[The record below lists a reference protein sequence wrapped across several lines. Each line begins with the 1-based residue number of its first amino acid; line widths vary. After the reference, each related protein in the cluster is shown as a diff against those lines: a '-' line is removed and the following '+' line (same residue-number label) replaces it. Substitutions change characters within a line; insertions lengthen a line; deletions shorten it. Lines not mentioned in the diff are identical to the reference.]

1 MKSFQRLA
9 QSRELT
15 VRLLVTTD
23 STEGRTV
30 QRPAPTGRR
39 HTRAG
44 SISVAELIKQQ
55 PSPMRIPST
64 EEAATDALVTSLLGP
79 TETTVT
85 IPVITAGR
93 RRRTSKNRA
102 AKIAGLLT
110 GAIVLVSS
118 VAGAALLAD
127 KRPANT
133 GIPVSERPVALSGSS
148 ALRPDVLS
156 AQLPNDHSPLRQ
168 TTGVPMPQPP
178 ALLPET
184 PEPTT
189 PEVSTGPQ
197 PQVDVVRRFY
207 ELLTTKP
214 NSAAKLLSPDLV
226 GTDPKKFVE
235 SWSMIRAVNVDQTSL
250 RPDGSVL
257 AVVSM
262 QELNGSWLRIEQLF
276 WLTDTTQ
283 PRIIGTE
290 VLSAQRS

>member
-1 MKSFQRLA
+1 
-9 QSRELT
+9 
-15 VRLLVTTD
+15 
-23 STEGRTV
+23 V

-55 PSPMRIPST
+55 PSPMRIPSN

-85 IPVITAGR
+85 IPAIAAGR
-93 RRRTSKNRA
+93 RRRTAKNRA
-102 AKIAGLLT
+102 AKIACLLT

-156 AQLPNDHSPLRQ
+156 AQLPNDRAPLRQ
-168 TTGVPMPQPP
+168 TTGVAMPQPP
-178 ALLPET
+178 ALLLET

-226 GTDPKKFVE
+226 GTDPKEFVE

-262 QELNGSWLRIEQLF
+262 QEVNGSWLRIEQLF

>member
-1 MKSFQRLA
+1 M
-9 QSRELT
+9 
-15 VRLLVTTD
+15 
-23 STEGRTV
+23 
-30 QRPAPTGRR
+30 QRPATGRR

-55 PSPMRIPST
+55 PGPMRILSN

-79 TETTVT
+79 TENMTATTTV
-85 IPVITAGR
+85 IPAVPGR
-93 RRRTSKNRA
+93 RRRTKASRA
-102 AKIAGLLT
+102 AKVAGLLT

-118 VAGAALLAD
+118 VAGAAVLAG

-133 GIPVSERPVALSGSS
+133 GIPISERPVALSGAS

-156 AQLPNDHSPLRQ
+156 AQLPNERLVQ
-168 TTGVPMPQPP
+168 TTTTAITPMPQPS
-178 ALLPET
+178 ALLLET
-184 PEPTT
+184 VEPAT
-189 PEVSTGPQ
+189 PEVSIGPQ
-197 PQVDVVRRFY
+197 PQVDVVKRFY

-226 GTDPKKFVE
+226 GANPREFVE
-235 SWSMIRAVNVDQTSL
+235 SWGMIKTVNVDQTSV

-262 QELNGSWLRIEQLF
+262 QELDGSWLRIEQIF

-283 PRIIGTE
+283 PRIVGTE

>member
-1 MKSFQRLA
+1 M
-9 QSRELT
+9 
-15 VRLLVTTD
+15 
-23 STEGRTV
+23 
-30 QRPAPTGRR
+30 QRPATTGRR

-55 PSPMRIPST
+55 PSPMRIPSN

-79 TETTVT
+79 TENMTATTAT
-85 IPVITAGR
+85 IPVVSGR
-93 RRRTSKNRA
+93 RRRLRKSRI
-102 AKIAGLLT
+102 AKAAGLLT

-118 VAGAALLAD
+118 VAGAAILAG

-133 GIPVSERPVALSGSS
+133 GIPVSERPVALSGAS

-156 AQLPNDHSPLRQ
+156 AQLPNEHTPLRTAPDTPLRQ
-168 TTGVPMPQPP
+168 PS
-178 ALLPET
+178 ALLLET

-189 PEVSTGPQ
+189 PEVSIGPQ
-197 PQVDVVRRFY
+197 PQVDVVKRFY

-226 GTDPKKFVE
+226 GGNPKEFVE
-235 SWSMIRAVNVDQTSL
+235 SWGIIKTVNVDQTSL

-262 QELNGSWLRIEQLF
+262 QELDGSWLRIEQLF

>member
-1 MKSFQRLA
+1 M
-9 QSRELT
+9 
-15 VRLLVTTD
+15 
-23 STEGRTV
+23 
-30 QRPAPTGRR
+30 QRPATTGRR

-44 SISVAELIKQQ
+44 SISVAELINQQ
-55 PSPMRIPST
+55 PSPMRIPSN

-79 TETTVT
+79 TENMTATTAV
-85 IPVITAGR
+85 IPVVSGR
-93 RRRTSKNRA
+93 RRRQRRNRL
-102 AKIAGLLT
+102 AKAAGLLT
-110 GAIVLVSS
+110 GAIVLVSA
-118 VAGAALLAD
+118 VAGAAVLAG

-133 GIPVSERPVALSGSS
+133 GVPATERPIALSGSS

-156 AQLPNDHSPLRQ
+156 AQLPNENKPRQ
-168 TTGVPMPQPP
+168 TAADTPLPQPS
-178 ALLPET
+178 ALLLET

-189 PEVSTGPQ
+189 PEVSIGPQ
-197 PQVDVVRRFY
+197 PQVDVVKRFY

-226 GTDPKKFVE
+226 GANPKEFVE
-235 SWSMIRAVNVDQTSL
+235 SWSIIKTVNVDQTSV

-262 QELNGSWLRIEQLF
+262 QELDGSWLRIEQLF

-283 PRIIGTE
+283 PRIVGTE

>member
-1 MKSFQRLA
+1 M
-9 QSRELT
+9 
-15 VRLLVTTD
+15 
-23 STEGRTV
+23 
-30 QRPAPTGRR
+30 QRPATTGRR

-55 PSPMRIPST
+55 PVPMRILSN

-79 TETTVT
+79 TENSTANMTATTAV
-85 IPVITAGR
+85 IPVVAGR
-93 RRRTSKNRA
+93 RRRTKTNRA
-102 AKIAGLLT
+102 ARVAGLLT
-110 GAIVLVSS
+110 GAVVLVAS
-118 VAGAALLAD
+118 VAGAATLAG

-133 GIPVSERPVALSGSS
+133 GIPVSERPVALSGAS

-156 AQLPNDHSPLRQ
+156 AQLPNEHPPLQ
-168 TTGVPMPQPP
+168 TTADVPLPQPS
-178 ALLPET
+178 ALLLET

-189 PEVSTGPQ
+189 PEVSVGPQ
-197 PQVDVVRRFY
+197 PQVDVVKRFY

-214 NSAAKLLSPDLV
+214 NSAAKLLSPELV
-226 GTDPKKFVE
+226 GASPKEFVKA
-235 SWSMIRAVNVDQTSL
+235 WGMIKSVNVDQTSV

-283 PRIIGTE
+283 PRIVGTE

>member
-1 MKSFQRLA
+1 
-9 QSRELT
+9 
-15 VRLLVTTD
+15 
-23 STEGRTV
+23 V
-30 QRPAPTGRR
+30 QRPATTGRR
-39 HTRAG
+39 HARAG

-55 PSPMRIPST
+55 PAPMRILSN

-79 TETTVT
+79 TENMTATTAV
-85 IPVITAGR
+85 IPVVPGR
-93 RRRTSKNRA
+93 RRRPKASRA
-102 AKIAGLLT
+102 AKVAGLLT

-118 VAGAALLAD
+118 VAGAAILAG

-133 GIPVSERPVALSGSS
+133 GIPISSRPVALSGSS

-156 AQLPNDHSPLRQ
+156 AQLPNENTPLQ
-168 TTGVPMPQPP
+168 TTADTPLPQPP
-178 ALLPET
+178 ALLLET

-189 PEVSTGPQ
+189 PEVSVGPQ
-197 PQVDVVRRFY
+197 PQVAVVKRFY

-226 GTDPKKFVE
+226 GSNPREFVK
-235 SWSMIRAVNVDQTSL
+235 SWGMIKTLNVDQTFV

-262 QELNGSWLRIEQLF
+262 QEQNGSWLRIEQLF
-276 WLTDTTQ
+276 WLTDTSQ

>member
-1 MKSFQRLA
+1 M
-9 QSRELT
+9 
-15 VRLLVTTD
+15 
-23 STEGRTV
+23 
-30 QRPAPTGRR
+30 QRPATTGRR
-39 HTRAG
+39 HSRAG

-55 PSPMRIPST
+55 PMRIPSS

-79 TETTVT
+79 TENMTATTAV
-85 IPVITAGR
+85 IPAVAGR
-93 RRRTSKNRA
+93 RRRSKKNRL
-102 AKIAGLLT
+102 AKAAGLLT

-118 VAGAALLAD
+118 VTGAAVLAG

-133 GIPVSERPVALSGSS
+133 GIPVSERPVALSGAS

-156 AQLPNDHSPLRQ
+156 AQLPNERPPLQ
-168 TTGVPMPQPP
+168 TAADTPMPQPS
-178 ALLPET
+178 ALLLET
-184 PEPTT
+184 VEPTI
-189 PEVSTGPQ
+189 PEVSVGPQ
-197 PQVDVVRRFY
+197 PQVDVVKRFY

-214 NSAAKLLSPDLV
+214 NAAAKLLSPDLV
-226 GTDPKKFVE
+226 GKNPKEFVE
-235 SWSMIRAVNVDQTSL
+235 AWGMIKTVNVDQTSV

-262 QELNGSWLRIEQLF
+262 QELDGSWLRIEQLF

>member
-1 MKSFQRLA
+1 M
-9 QSRELT
+9 
-15 VRLLVTTD
+15 
-23 STEGRTV
+23 
-30 QRPAPTGRR
+30 QRPATTGRR
-39 HTRAG
+39 HTRVG

-55 PSPMRIPST
+55 PSPMRIPSN

-79 TETTVT
+79 TEATPP
-85 IPVITAGR
+85 ISAGR
-93 RRRTSKNRA
+93 RRRTRQNRA

-118 VAGAALLAD
+118 VAGAAILAD

-133 GIPVSERPVALSGSS
+133 GIPISERPVALSGAS

-156 AQLPNDHSPLRQ
+156 SQLPNEQAPLQ
-168 TTGVPMPQPP
+168 TTDAPLALPP
-178 ALLPET
+178 ALLLEPT
-184 PEPTT
+184 TEPTT
-189 PEVSTGPQ
+189 PSVSIGAQ

-214 NSAAKLLSPDLV
+214 NSAAKLLSADLV
-226 GTDPKKFVE
+226 GTDPKAFIE
-235 SWSMIRAVNVDQTSL
+235 SWRMIRIVNVDQTSL

-276 WLTDTTQ
+276 WLTDTSQ

>member
-1 MKSFQRLA
+1 M
-9 QSRELT
+9 
-15 VRLLVTTD
+15 
-23 STEGRTV
+23 
-30 QRPAPTGRR
+30 QRPATTGRR

-55 PSPMRIPST
+55 PSPMRIPSN

-79 TETTVT
+79 TETMTP
-85 IPVITAGR
+85 IAAGR
-93 RRRTSKNRA
+93 RRRGTKNRA
-102 AKIAGLLT
+102 AKVAGLLT

-118 VAGAALLAD
+118 VAGAAILAG

-133 GIPVSERPVALSGSS
+133 GIPVTDRPIALSGAS

-156 AQLPNDHSPLRQ
+156 SQLPDEQPPLR
-168 TTGVPMPQPP
+168 TTAPP
-178 ALLPET
+178 PVRLALPLET
-184 PEPTT
+184 SVEPTT
-189 PEVSTGPQ
+189 PSVSTGPQ

-214 NSAAKLLSPDLV
+214 SSAAKLLSPDLV
-226 GTDPKKFVE
+226 GANPKEFVE
-235 SWSMIRAVNVDQTSL
+235 SWGMIRTVNVDQTSL
-250 RPDGSVL
+250 RPDGTVL

>member
-1 MKSFQRLA
+1 M
-9 QSRELT
+9 
-15 VRLLVTTD
+15 
-23 STEGRTV
+23 
-30 QRPAPTGRR
+30 QRPATTGRR
-39 HTRAG
+39 HSRAG

-55 PSPMRIPST
+55 PMRIPSS

-79 TETTVT
+79 TENMTATTAV
-85 IPVITAGR
+85 IPAVPGR
-93 RRRTSKNRA
+93 RRRSKKNRV
-102 AKIAGLLT
+102 AKAAGLLT

-118 VAGAALLAD
+118 VTGAAVLAG

-133 GIPVSERPVALSGSS
+133 GIPVSERPVALSGAS

-156 AQLPNDHSPLRQ
+156 AQLPNERPPLPS
-168 TTGVPMPQPP
+168 TADTPMPQPS
-178 ALLPET
+178 ALLLEA

-189 PEVSTGPQ
+189 PEVSVGPQ
-197 PQVDVVRRFY
+197 PQVDVVKRFY

-214 NSAAKLLSPDLV
+214 NAAAKLLSPDLV
-226 GTDPKKFVE
+226 GKNPKEFVE
-235 SWSMIRAVNVDQTSL
+235 AWGMIKTVNVDQTSV

-262 QELNGSWLRIEQLF
+262 QELDGSWLRIEQLF